1 MSQYPS
7 SQDWSNSQYFSSQEV
22 PLGSPEPAELRITR
36 SRIHLDSILTVI
48 QGVPHPNSMT
58 LDDVKMFYDVN
69 VSIFVRFFRSFLGDF
84 LISCFQQRSFG
95 GLPVSMFKAQMPFSL
110 EQPGIYAGI
119 VYKDDPVRLYGLY
132 IGLSSFIRRRGLT
145 HFGHYPSLFPYAAE
159 SHFQSQLRRQP
170 NASLED
176 NFLVLFP
183 VSDFE
188 LDLPYPKRTLLLA
201 CFEIC
206 LIDLMDTFCQRWLF
220 PLMVLQEG
228 NVVASGLVPT
238 LDS

>member
-22 PLGSPEPAELRITR
+22 PQRFRISP
-36 SRIHLDSILTVI
+36 SRVHLDSILTLI

-58 LDDVKMFYDVN
+58 LDDVKMFHDVN

-145 HFGHYPSLFPYAAE
+145 QSKLVPLRCGVSLSVPSK
-159 SHFQSQLRRQP
+159 
-170 NASLED
+170 ASLED

-183 VSDFE
+183 VNDFE
-188 LDLPYPKRTLLLA
+188 LDLPCPKRTLLLA
-201 CFEIC
+201 CFEVC
-206 LIDLMDTFCQRWLF
+206 LIDLMDTFANGGFAFNTTAGKERGSIWTSPNTRQLI
-220 PLMVLQEG
+220 
-228 NVVASGLVPT
+228 A
-238 LDS
+238 D